1 MPTAANWYHANV
13 KSISRGKGK
22 TYVGLVAYATGQKL
36 QNPETGRQDK
46 RNHPG
51 DVVSWGIV
59 APSHA
64 PSWFNDKS
72 QIERLAQ
79 AVQASE
85 TRSNAQFSNHWD
97 IALWRNGTPE
107 QHEQLARRISE
118 RYVER
123 YGTLVVYAVHAPS
136 GEGSEHNWHL
146 HLAPNMRRMTEI
158 GFGAKATEITDGK
171 TRHLETEWVRRMI
184 ADETNAFLKNINSDE
199 RVSHQSY
206 RQRGILK
213 QPMIHMGNNA
223 WQAEK
228 RGIRTDPGNWN
239 REIHAINLD
248 IDNTQ
253 KRRPSGAAKMSDDQG
268 DDRRRGTEQRAAMDA
283 STRNQL
289 DQIERFTELR
299 REGDR
304 IKTAFEA
311 EQEEAR
317 KLEEHRLYQ
326 RTAGSDITDARTR
339 WLEAVADSPRQQEWD
354 KLLAAAVGIEGARAK
369 REHDDLT
376 RKAELA
382 QTPDQKKDILYVRDI
397 QFYEYMAITEERQV
411 GISRVISG
419 YKQRRDLNGPDIMDT
434 EGERQKRP
442 WEVHADQS
450 RGWREQANQLRQ
462 EREQH
467 QERASWRELD
477 EINRKIEQGGARI
490 NASTQI
496 PNEEGHRPTRTVSED
511 ISASRENQDWREVR
525 PNEVF
530 EPGRQFRVSVDGTR
544 SEVYEPEQKSQR
556 ENPFDAVAARDQERH
571 AAGEEMTDAKKER
584 PEPEQSD
591 QTKER
596 RASRGE
602 RWNAEEREIQKMEQ
616 ELNRGG
622 GSMGR

>member
-1 MPTAANWYHANV
+1 MPTTANWYHANV

-22 TYVGLVAYATGQKL
+22 TYVGLVAYATGEKL

-64 PSWFNDKS
+64 PSWFADKS

-107 QHEQLARRISE
+107 QHEALARRISE

-123 YGTLVVYAVHAPS
+123 YGTIVVYAVHAPS

-146 HLAPNMRRMTEI
+146 HLAPNMRRVTEI

-184 ADETNAFLKNINSDE
+184 ADETNAFLKDINSDE

-213 QPMIHMGNNA
+213 QPTIHMGNNA

-228 RGIRTDPGNWN
+228 RGVRTDPGNWN
-239 REIHAINLD
+239 REIHTINLD

-253 KRRPSGAAKMSDDQG
+253 KRRPSGVAKMSDDQG
-268 DDRRRGTEQRAAMDA
+268 DDRRRGEQQRAAIDTGVK
-283 STRNQL
+283 SQL

-304 IKTAFEA
+304 IRATFEA
-311 EQEEAR
+311 EQEESR
-317 KLEEHRLYQ
+317 KQEERRLYQ

-354 KLLAAAVGIEGARAK
+354 KSLAAAVGIEGARAK

-419 YKQRRDLNGPDIMDT
+419 YTQRRDLNGPDIEDT
-434 EGERQKRP
+434 KSERQKRP
-442 WEVHADQS
+442 WEVHADQA
-450 RGWREQANQLRQ
+450 REWRDQANQLRQ

-467 QERASWRELD
+467 LEHMSWRELD
-477 EINRKIEQGGARI
+477 EINRNIQKGGERI
-490 NASTQI
+490 NA
-496 PNEEGHRPTRTVSED
+496 
-511 ISASRENQDWREVR
+511 AAA
-525 PNEVF
+525 
-530 EPGRQFRVSVDGTR
+530 
-544 SEVYEPEQKSQR
+544 R
-556 ENPFDAVAARDQERH
+556 ENPFDAAAARDQERH

-584 PEPEQSD
+584 PEAEQSD

-616 ELNRGG
+616 DLSRGG
-622 GSMGR
+622 GMGR